1 MAEENNDLQTAQGAG
16 ATETQ
21 QEAVGLT
28 VQDLAGLK
36 AIIDVAS
43 QRGAFRAPE
52 MAAVGT
58 LYNKL
63 STFLET
69 VTKDQPQNG

>member
-1 MAEENNDLQTAQGAG
+1 MTEETKDTQPAQS
-16 ATETQ
+16 TQ
-21 QEAVGLT
+21 DAAGLT

-36 AIIDVAS
+36 SIIDVAS
-43 QRGAFRAPE
+43 QRGAFKAPE

-63 STFLET
+63 SNFLET
-69 VTKDQPQNG
+69 ITKEQPQNG